1 MPRTPALLALFALLP
16 ATALAQAE
24 EARPGELLS
33 NAALD
38 EIPIEYQKETHVDF
52 GVMELSATVEGP
64 SMGLVDGIPAPPPR
78 EPMIRVRVS
87 FDDMMTES
95 AAQIR

>member
-1 MPRTPALLALFALLP
+1 MRRPVLLALLALAP
-16 ATALAQAE
+16 ATALAQAD
-24 EARPGELLS
+24 EALPGELLS
-33 NAALD
+33 DAAL
-38 EIPIEYQKETHVDF
+38 EEFPIEYQQETHLDF

-78 EPMIRVRVS
+78 EPMIKVRVS